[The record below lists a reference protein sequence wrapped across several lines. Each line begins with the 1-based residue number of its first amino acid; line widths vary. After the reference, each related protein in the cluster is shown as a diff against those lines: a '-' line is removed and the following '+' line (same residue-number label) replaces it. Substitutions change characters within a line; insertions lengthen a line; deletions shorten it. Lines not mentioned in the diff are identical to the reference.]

1 MNGIR
6 VPQPFG
12 HLWAWEMAPC
22 VNWEGLSPD
31 IESAARWSWTSV
43 LQTLRTQLMVL
54 LLQEPDRHPH
64 TCYFLSLT
72 SCWWPHPAPGCHP
85 QSGR

>member
-31 IESAARWSWTSV
+31 IESAAR
-43 LQTLRTQLMVL
+43 
-54 LLQEPDRHPH
+54 
-64 TCYFLSLT
+64 
-72 SCWWPHPAPGCHP
+72 
-85 QSGR
+85 